1 MIRTGLLLLLCT
13 WSLLL
18 SAAPSMAPAVQ
29 PTVMPSLISTAA
41 PSVIASSIVS
51 PTIGSPNTLENM
63 TTNPVVASVE
73 PLGLKNTAAPKPDL
87 KKNVLRNFIGLMVV
101 LAVLLLLVTLYKR
114 THLYKNFHEQP
125 LRIVLSLALSPKQ
138 KLAVVELFG
147 GYSLVAI
154 SEKNVN
160 LIQVLQ
166 PAQVMAL
173 ESYLASKKPSLLAA
187 RQAKTRE
194 VSQDDKTGFENL
206 LKKILNNPGPQ
217 V

>member
-1 MIRTGLLLLLCT
+1 M
-13 WSLLL
+13 
-18 SAAPSMAPAVQ
+18 AAPTSVENSATSV
-29 PTVMPSLISTAA
+29 SL
-41 PSVIASSIVS
+41 ASS
-51 PTIGSPNTLENM
+51 
-63 TTNPVVASVE
+63 E
-73 PLGLKNTAAPKPDL
+73 PLALKNTTATKPDL
-87 KKNVLRNFIGLMVV
+87 KKNVLRNFIGLMIV
-101 LAVLLLLVTLYKR
+101 LALLLLLVTLYKR

-166 PAQVMAL
+166 PSQAMAL
-173 ESYLASKKPSLLAA
+173 QAYLSSRKPSLLAA
-187 RQAKTRE
+187 RQTKPSE
-194 VSQDDKTGFENL
+194 VSQDEKTGFENL
-206 LKKILNNPGPQ
+206 LKKILNNPGPP